1 MILQQDEQP
10 SGGVLSGCLY
20 LAWRAPRNLQGVTF
34 QRWILSRSS
43 CSQIRERDR
52 VHTEMRLEEVGQK
65 DGTKVSLM
73 GLGRKRTRE
82 IRLTSFWSCK

>member
-1 MILQQDEQP
+1 MILQQDGRP
-10 SGGVLSGCLY
+10 SGGFFLDVCT
-20 LAWRAPRNLQGVTF
+20 WCAPRNLQGVTF

-43 CSQIRERDR
+43 CSQIRERSR

-65 DGTKVSLM
+65 DGTKGSLM